1 MNAARSRLGVCG
13 NAAFLAAGL
22 PARSNAPLVVRGGL
36 RPFVTQAYVGGQSET
51 AKQGGRGLWSVT
63 MLNGGAYAGSALIL
77 LEGLPILV
85 ALARVTL
92 RGARSNTHTASTPT
106 TARPP
111 HLTRRPVAMFS
122 MVPLLTLAD
131 RQMPTLCT
139 HDELRHGLENCS
151 SGTLHVPV
159 ALGDLG

>member
-1 MNAARSRLGVCG
+1 MQLGPDSEVCG

-92 RGARSNTHTASTPT
+92 RGARSTHTT
-106 TARPP
+106 TTTTTTKESN
-111 HLTRRPVAMFS
+111 LS
-122 MVPLLTLAD
+122 II
-131 RQMPTLCT
+131 
-139 HDELRHGLENCS
+139 
-151 SGTLHVPV
+151 
-159 ALGDLG
+159 

>member
-1 MNAARSRLGVCG
+1 MQLGPDSEVCG

-22 PARSNAPLVVRGGL
+22 PARPNAPLVVRGGL

-92 RGARSNTHTASTPT
+92 RGARTNTHVRPDDVLPDAVLSTPNLSCVVERIST
-106 TARPP
+106 TG
-111 HLTRRPVAMFS
+111 
-122 MVPLLTLAD
+122 
-131 RQMPTLCT
+131 
-139 HDELRHGLENCS
+139 RHGQ
-151 SGTLHVPV
+151 
-159 ALGDLG
+159 